1 MPETIGIYYSES
13 ASGQPERPLVL
24 LHGAGSSHLVW
35 PPLMRRLAGWTILA
49 LDLPGHGKSKGGSCN
64 SIETYAEVLLDFLA
78 EKRIYQAVLVGHS
91 MGGAVALQV
100 ALKHPQLIAGLGL
113 ISTGAHF
120 NLPPA
125 LYEDFQYAF
134 AREKALQA
142 FEGLAF
148 CPATLP
154 PAREKMMQHLRQANW
169 MVLEDDWQA
178 CAAFDIRERLTR
190 MQFPA
195 WVAVGADDRL
205 TPLSSAQFLA
215 AHLPRAILQFIPRA
229 GHFLPLEQ
237 PGSLGEGFL
246 AFLEALASAGGRAA
260 PHPSAGMS
268 TQGLG

>member
-13 ASGQPERPLVL
+13 ASGHPERPIVL

-49 LDLPGHGKSKGGSCN
+49 LDLPGHGKSKSGTCN

-78 EKRIYQAVLVGHS
+78 EKRIYQVVLVGHS
-91 MGGAVALQV
+91 LGGAVALQV
-100 ALKHPQLIAGLGL
+100 ALRHPQLIAGLGL

-142 FEGLAF
+142 LEELAF
-148 CPATLP
+148 SSASVQQ
-154 PAREKMMQHLRQANW
+154 AREKMMQHLRQANW
-169 MVLEDDWQA
+169 MALEDDWQA
-178 CAAFDIRERLTR
+178 CAAFDIRARLPR
-190 MQFPA
+190 LEVPA
-195 WVAVGADDRL
+195 WLAVGAEDRL
-205 TPLSSAQFLA
+205 SPISDAQFLA
-215 AHLPRAILQFIPRA
+215 AHLPLAKLQIVPRA

-237 PGSLGEGFL
+237 PAALGEGFL
-246 AFLEALASAGGRAA
+246 AFLAALSTAGGR
-260 PHPSAGMS
+260 S
-268 TQGLG
+268 TLQYSPG